1 MSLKPIISVDR
12 SLNSSK
18 RPSVGYTSGQREV
31 GSGRFCKIPRERGE
45 VALGVR
51 NVQLSVCVASF
62 VAVLRYCPTD
72 GIGEVVDVAE
82 LSAERRG
89 VFFDR

>member
-1 MSLKPIISVDR
+1 MWCGIKSCSLSDEGFA
-12 SLNSSK
+12 SESK
-18 RPSVGYTSGQREV
+18 
-31 GSGRFCKIPRERGE
+31 RGE

-62 VAVLRYCPTD
+62 VAVLRYRPTD

>member
-1 MSLKPIISVDR
+1 M
-12 SLNSSK
+12 
-18 RPSVGYTSGQREV
+18 
-31 GSGRFCKIPRERGE
+31 
-45 VALGVR
+45 ALGVR

-62 VAVLRYCPTD
+62 VAVLRYRPTD
-72 GIGEVVDVAE
+72 GIGEVVDVAQ

>member
-1 MSLKPIISVDR
+1 MGTI
-12 SLNSSK
+12 
-18 RPSVGYTSGQREV
+18 YGQREV
-31 GSGRFCKIPRERGE
+31 RSGSQKRKSYFQEVCQGGE

-62 VAVLRYCPTD
+62 VAVLRYRPTD